1 MPAETAFHL
10 AGVILLF
17 VTLIVAAV
25 TDLMHR
31 KVYDWLTYP
40 AIVLGLTLGYA
51 AGDFGAVAIGP
62 GGHGLLDNLAG
73 LALAFTVFFIVY
85 WGRGV
90 GGGDVKLMAAVG
102 AIMGLHFVVGAMF
115 WSALV
120 GAIMAMWVLV
130 MKGKLWWGLRR
141 SARHAVR
148 LGNEPIKAGAGAGE
162 GEAENPARLRIPYG
176 AAIAFGTLV
185 AFFLPIMTGGPI
197 K

>member
-1 MPAETAFHL
+1 MPVEAAFQL
-10 AGVILLF
+10 AGIVLLF

-25 TDLMHR
+25 TDLVHR

-51 AGDFGAVAIGP
+51 AGDWGSVGLGY
-62 GGHGLLDNLAG
+62 GGSGLANNLAG
-73 LALAFTVFFIVY
+73 LAVAFGVFFVVY

-120 GAIMAMWVLV
+120 GAIMAVWVLIL
-130 MKGKLWWGLRR
+130 KGKLWWGLRR
-141 SARHAVR
+141 SLRHAVR
-148 LGNEPIKAGAGAGE
+148 LGNDPEEAE
-162 GEAENPARLRIPYG
+162 GEENPARLRIPYG

-185 AFFLPIMTGGPI
+185 AFFLPVVTGGRPS
-197 K
+197 